1 MHDLGRCR
9 DRFCNTQDTAK
20 INNPVKVENYG
31 MDKLAPKISTS
42 PRVQFSSGII
52 LFLNVGKFT
61 FVSSGNTV
69 TLHLTLQ
76 YHLCK
81 QFSNVYYSTFIP
93 K

>member
-42 PRVQFSSGII
+42 PRVQFSSGILI
-52 LFLNVGKFT
+52 RFNVGKI
-61 FVSSGNTV
+61 
-69 TLHLTLQ
+69 TL
-76 YHLCK
+76 
-81 QFSNVYYSTFIP
+81 
-93 K
+93 